1 MNGSLVRV
9 NELYSV
15 NLRSLDLLASSLL
28 LILLFKDDDDDDDDD
43 DESMLCPLA
52 PDESGGI
59 DDLDAQRADVDNI
72 ICLYCLFPL

>member
-1 MNGSLVRV
+1 MVRV

-15 NLRSLDLLASSLL
+15 NLRSLDILASSLL
-28 LILLFKDDDDDDDDD
+28 LILLFKDDDD

-59 DDLDAQRADVDNI
+59 DDLEAQRADVDNI